1 MSSKLN
7 RHGQRRAAPCLKSLE
22 PQSTDLDERVRPRPA
37 TVRSSSEHRSSF
49 RSGVLAAHLIVG
61 PSPRL
66 SLFALAALRLMCA
79 VYVAHILLG
88 LGGRDDQFWGVWVYE
103 AIGLLAAAICLW
115 RSFVGRSRRVW
126 AAFGLAIFS
135 RTWVTSTPGV
145 CCRRCRPAVPVLG
158 GRRLPGVLCAVV
170 RRRDPA
176 DPRPRAEGL
185 IAVLVA

>member
-126 AAFGLAIFS
+126 AAFGLAIFLANMGDIYAGRVLQTMQTR
-135 RTWVTSTPGV
+135 RTRPGRTPPTWRLM
-145 CCRRCRPAVPVLG
+145 CRCAPA
-158 GRRLPGVLCAVV
+158 
-170 RRRDPA
+170 
-176 DPRPRAEGL
+176 
-185 IAVLVA
+185 